1 MSATDYSDWILG
13 VHRKAEQ
20 LRVVF
25 LQLGSSNEPARRA
38 LGASQVNVTRVRT
51 TCSQMAH
58 LPPEQS

>member
-38 LGASQVNVTRVRT
+38 LGASQ
-51 TCSQMAH
+51 
-58 LPPEQS
+58 